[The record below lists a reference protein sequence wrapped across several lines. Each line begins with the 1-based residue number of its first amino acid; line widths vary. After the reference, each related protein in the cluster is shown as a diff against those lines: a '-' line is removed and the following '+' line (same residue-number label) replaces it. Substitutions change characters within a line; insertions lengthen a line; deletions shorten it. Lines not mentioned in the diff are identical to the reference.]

1 LLLQCCAVVDWRQ
14 IQGRIR
20 RARTGPDAAA
30 KLTALFDKTR
40 DGMVAFELAQLME
53 NQGQS
58 DSAVHWYTAAA
69 QRFRRADWKQKAA
82 AALERLGAPVPAI
95 GEEGPPP
102 PLAVI
107 PTIAAQEDQ
116 AEQPEEEGE
125 AQPESATAQA
135 AEGGHQP
142 GHKKRRRGRRGGRRR
157 SKRRQ
162 QQTAQAAAAPPAAAA
177 HRAEREPLPARVF
190 ASPPVQEIEPEPVHA
205 RASAPPALRQGE
217 PALASR
223 MAQLESQLRR
233 LIATPSHALD
243 EVEGAPAG
251 PGVYLLSD
259 SDHVTHYYVEA
270 ARTLRIALEHLA
282 KGRSGGKREAVSL
295 RPALAEHLGIS
306 EAKVKDYLRKHCT
319 VRWVQIDEGASHLAH
334 FAVAVLRPALNE

>member
-1 LLLQCCAVVDWRQ
+1 LLLQCWLVADWRQ

-53 NQGQS
+53 NSGQS
-58 DSAVHWYTAAA
+58 ETAVQWYTTAA
-69 QRFRRADWKQKAA
+69 QRFRRADWKQKAV
-82 AALERLGAPVPAI
+82 AALERMGAPVPAA
-95 GEEGPPP
+95 GAEAPPP
-102 PLAVI
+102 P
-107 PTIAAQEDQ
+107 
-116 AEQPEEEGE
+116 QPPATVEPAPVNEEHEEEIE
-125 AQPESATAQA
+125 AQPEPASAQTS
-135 AEGGHQP
+135 EGAPPAGP
-142 GHKKRRRGRRGGRRR
+142 KKRRRGRRGGRGR
-157 SKRRQ
+157 SKRGQ
-162 QQTAQAAAAPPAAAA
+162 QQPAQAAAPPPAT
-177 HRAEREPLPARVF
+177 AERRIEREVIPARV
-190 ASPPVQEIEPEPVHA
+190 AVPPPRAEEIEPEPMPV
-205 RASAPPALRQGE
+205 RASAPPAIRQGE

-233 LIATPSHALD
+233 LIAASTHTLD

-270 ARTLRIALEHLA
+270 ARTLRIALDHLA
-282 KGRSGGKREAVSL
+282 KGRSGGKRETVSL

-306 EAKVKDYLRKHCT
+306 EAKVKDYMRKHCT
-319 VRWVQIDEGASHLAH
+319 VRWVQIDEGSSHLAH
-334 FAVAVLRPALNE
+334 FAIAVLRPALNE